1 MLGSSIPGVL
11 SRWDSECKRKKAVT
25 AISMSLELMQ
35 ELSND
40 ACLLL
45 KSSVLAQGCK
55 TVTFIT
61 SKCYLERSFSICQ
74 GSCNIFLAKVFKWE
88 DVCVRACTSD

>member
-11 SRWDSECKRKKAVT
+11 SRWDSKCKRKQAVT
-25 AISMSLELMQ
+25 AVSVLLGLTQ

-40 ACLLL
+40 ACLLP

-61 SKCYLERSFSICQ
+61 SEYDLKRSFSICQ
-74 GSCNIFLAKVFKWE
+74 GCCNIFFAKEFKWE
-88 DVCVRACTSD
+88 DVCVRLHF